1 MTWKRKTCGAA
12 HLKSP
17 SWYLPKACRM
27 MVMTAMMGLT
37 TQNWRVAWRTHYN
50 SEWDIQKKKKS
61 RTPWRRRRMRDDEGR
76 QNLFVHSHC
85 SLTVSLNHFYLW
97 SFLIITITAI
107 LMWKWTHE
115 HRIHTIVKTCRCSEQ
130 IANLTYESLLHDSS
144 WYKHLYTLFIQ
155 TLVRLSCILL

>member
-1 MTWKRKTCGAA
+1 MEKKDMWCCS
-12 HLKSP
+12 LKVPIVIFAKGLQDDGDDCHDGFDNAELESR
-17 SWYLPKACRM
+17 LENTLQFRM
-27 MVMTAMMGLT
+27 
-37 TQNWRVAWRTHYN
+37 RHP
-50 SEWDIQKKKKS
+50 KKKKS

-85 SLTVSLNHFYLW
+85 SLTVSLNHFHLW

>member
-50 SEWDIQKKKKS
+50 SEWDIQKKKKIKD
-61 RTPWRRRRMRDDEGR
+61 TVEKEEDEGWWGTSEPVCTQPLLTDR
-76 QNLFVHSHC
+76 VSESLSPVVISHH
-85 SLTVSLNHFYLW
+85 NHY
-97 SFLIITITAI
+97 SDTYVEVNT
-107 LMWKWTHE
+107 WTC
-115 HRIHTIVKTCRCSEQ
+115 IHTIVKTCRCSEQ